1 MKKKLFTL
9 TAIIL
14 IALVPLSSVS
24 FAAPAMTFKIEEATV
39 ADMQSAMAS
48 GKLTS
53 VELVSMYLER
63 IAAYDKEGPKLNS
76 VLEINPDALA
86 IAEALDVERATKGQ
100 RGPLHGIPI
109 LLKDNIDTG
118 DKLHTSA
125 GSLALAHSFA
135 SDDSF
140 VAKQLREAG
149 AVILGKANM
158 TEFANYKTRGMP
170 GGYSSRGGQVLNP
183 YKPGVFGTGGSSS
196 GSGVSVSSNLT
207 AIAIGTETSGSILS
221 PAYNNSVV
229 GIKPTVGL
237 VSRDGIV
244 PLAHSQDTAGPIART
259 VADAAVLLGAL
270 TGVDDK
276 DPITSASVNKS
287 YSDYTQF
294 LDIDGLEGARIGI
307 PREYYYTSGITDEEK
322 AIFDKVVA
330 DLKAQGAVIVD
341 YANIP
346 SANELA
352 QFSSSVFMYEFKGDM
367 NAYLSSLGADS
378 PMKTLTDII
387 EFDNKNSVD
396 NLKYGHTLLTDSDA
410 TSGTL
415 TESQYIR
422 DRLKDLRLS
431 RTEGIDFTMNKH
443 NLDALLFPNTRN
455 AGISAK
461 AGYPSITVPAGYT
474 KEGKP
479 VAVTFAGM
487 AYSEPTL
494 IKVAY
499 SFEQATHYRIP
510 PVLK

>member
-1 MKKKLFTL
+1 MKRKLIT
-9 TAIIL
+9 L
-14 IALVPLSSVS
+14 IATTLIVLITLSSVS
-24 FAAPAMTFKIEEATV
+24 FAATATTFKIEEATV
-39 ADMQSAMAS
+39 ADMQAAMAS
-48 GKLTS
+48 GKLSS

-63 IAAYDKEGPKLNS
+63 IATFDKEGPKLNS

-86 IAEALDVERATKGQ
+86 IAEALDVERETKGP
-100 RGPLHGIPI
+100 RGPLHGIPV

-125 GSLALAHSFA
+125 GSLALANSYA
-135 SDDSF
+135 PDDSF
-140 VAKQLREAG
+140 VAKKLREAG

-196 GSGVSVSSNLT
+196 GSGVSVSANLT
-207 AIAIGTETSGSILS
+207 ALAIGTETSGSILS

-237 VSRDGIV
+237 ISRDGII
-244 PLAHSQDTAGPIART
+244 PLAHSQDTAGPITRT

-270 TGVDDK
+270 TGIDKK
-276 DPITSASVNKS
+276 DPITSTSVKKS
-287 YSDYTQF
+287 YTDYTKF
-294 LDIDGLEGARIGI
+294 LKTDGLKGARIGI
-307 PREYYYTSGITDEEK
+307 PREFYYTSGITDEEK
-322 AIFDKVVA
+322 AIFDKVVE
-330 DLKAQGAVIVD
+330 DLKAQGAIIKD
-341 YANIP
+341 FANIP
-346 SANELA
+346 SAIELSE
-352 QFSSSVFMYEFKGDM
+352 FSSSVFRYEFKGDM
-367 NAYLSSLGADS
+367 NAYLSSLKADS
-378 PMKTLTDII
+378 PIKTLSDII
-387 EFDNKNSVD
+387 AFDNSNNID
-396 NLKYGHTLLTDSDA
+396 NLRYGNVLLTESDA

-415 TESQYIR
+415 TEAQYIR

-431 RTEGIDFTMNKH
+431 RTEGIDYTMNLYK
-443 NLDALLFPNTRN
+443 LDALLFPNTRN
-455 AGISAK
+455 ASISAK

-510 PVLK
+510 PVLQ

>member
-1 MKKKLFTL
+1 MFLGS
-9 TAIIL
+9 
-14 IALVPLSSVS
+14 LSSVAV
-24 FAAPAMTFKIEEATV
+24 AAPATTFEIEEATV
-39 ADMQSAMAS
+39 ADMQAAMKS
-48 GKLTS
+48 GELS
-53 VELVSMYLER
+53 SLELVSMYLER

-86 IAEALDVERATKGQ
+86 IAEALDVERKLKGP
-100 RGPLHGIPI
+100 RGPLHGIPV

-125 GSLALAHSFA
+125 GSLSLADSYAL
-135 SDDSF
+135 DDSF
-140 VAKQLREAG
+140 VAKKLREAG
-149 AVILGKANM
+149 AIILGKANM

-207 AIAIGTETSGSILS
+207 ALAIGTETSGSILS

-237 VSRDGIV
+237 ISRDGIV
-244 PLAHSQDTAGPIART
+244 PLAHSQDTAGPITRT

-276 DPITSASVNKS
+276 DPITGTSVKKS
-287 YSDYTQF
+287 YTDYTPF
-294 LDIDGLEGARIGI
+294 LKVDGLKGARIGI
-307 PREYYYTSGITDEEK
+307 PRDFYYTSGITDEEK
-322 AIFDKVVA
+322 VIFDKVVE
-330 DLKAQGAVIVD
+330 DLKAQGAIIVD
-341 YANIP
+341 NADIP
-346 SANELA
+346 SAVELS
-352 QFSSSVFMYEFKGDM
+352 QFNSSVFKYEFKVDM
-367 NAYLSSLGADS
+367 NAYLSGLKADF
-378 PMKTLTDII
+378 PLKTLSDII
-387 EFDNKNSVD
+387 KFDNTD
-396 NLKYGHTLLTDSDA
+396 FGANLKYGNVLLTEADA

-415 TESQYIR
+415 TDAQYIR

-431 RTEGIDFTMNKH
+431 RTEGIDFTMKFYK
-443 NLDALLFPNTRN
+443 LDALLFPNTRN

-479 VAVTFAGM
+479 VAVTFGGM

-499 SFEQATHYRIP
+499 SFEQATHYRVP